1 MEKPETMRQID
12 KMIQKRQEKKLEQDA
27 QNDSIVLECLKRFGR
42 FQGRVMELRKHLCQ
56 PLREAQIK
64 DSIKRLVL
72 AELIKVT
79 GEKNASKGSTYE
91 VYK

>member
-1 MEKPETMRQID
+1 
-12 KMIQKRQEKKLEQDA
+12 
-27 QNDSIVLECLKRFGR
+27 
-42 FQGRVMELRKHLCQ
+42 MELRKHLCQ

-79 GEKNASKGSTYE
+79 GEKNSHKGNLYE
-91 VYK
+91 VTQ